1 MMLWLLSFLLG
12 VIYGFINPGKE
23 DRWNIIKKS
32 LAIGVVLGLLLG
44 LIVAVLLPPV
54 GIIFAG
60 FTVIGVILFVLYF
73 TVLFVIGTIVG
84 DILESLIR

>member
-1 MMLWLLSFLLG
+1 MMLWLLAFLLG

-32 LAIGVVLGLLLG
+32 LAIGVVLGILLG

>member
-1 MMLWLLSFLLG
+1 LG
-12 VIYGFINPGKE
+12 VIYGFAHPGKE
-23 DRWNIIKKS
+23 NRWKIIKKS
-32 LAIGVVLGLLLG
+32 LAIGIILGLILG

-54 GIIFAG
+54 GVIFAG
-60 FTVIGVILFVLYF
+60 FTVIGVVLFVLYF